1 MVIKMVSIFN
11 EFFRPM
17 IDRNSVTGENLTQKG
32 NFSFNVQMD
41 IVSITAGES
50 PISMIW
56 SYAIFI

>member
-1 MVIKMVSIFN
+1 
-11 EFFRPM
+11 M

-41 IVSITAGES
+41 IVSIKAGES